1 MIDEESNEILGRF
14 PIPEVGEALCN
25 LYFKFPDT
33 DKIVISGPEAIS
45 RKVEEDIYRT
55 CDEVLYNHK
64 KINIELI

>member
-25 LYFKFPDT
+25 LYFKLPDAN
-33 DKIVISGPEAIS
+33 KIVISGPEAIS